1 MLNLWLLRNDTRV
14 PFRNE
19 TIAKTVS
26 THLIETSENMRLIE
40 LRLKNFRCYED
51 EVSIKVDDLTCI
63 IGKND
68 IGKSTILEGLDCFFN
83 DNIDK
88 GDLNTN
94 SEDSTIEITCVFDE
108 IPKVIVLDSSVETS
122 PSDEYILNQD
132 GNLEIK
138 KTFKVGKTISKATY
152 ILAEHPTH
160 EKLINILSLKNT
172 PLKTLAE
179 EVGANLEGVKKTK
192 NPPLRKAIRDAVESE
207 TELILLKVDGSLD
220 SENNLKT
227 LWSKLRTFLPIFSL
241 FKVDKT
247 IDDKDKD
254 VQDPMKHAI
263 KESLAVPRIQEL
275 LEEIEKEVK
284 EKSTEVAEQTLE
296 KLKEIDESLAEKMKS
311 AFNKVPTWDKI
322 FDLTLLNENDIPL
335 NKRGSGVKR
344 LVLLAFFQAQAEKKK
359 VESNSPGII
368 YAIEEPE
375 TSQHPNHQL
384 ILINSLKELSEQDN
398 IQVLFTTHS
407 SNLVKEIPIHSL
419 TYVYKDDDKIQVE
432 YGADE
437 EADTLNDETLIK
449 IIDTLGVLPN
459 PKDSVNTLLFVEGN
473 HDITALKIYS
483 RILNEHDNTILSL
496 EDNEE
501 IGIIISGGSS
511 LKFYIDNKYLD
522 GLGKPEVHIYDNDIA
537 EYRTYVERINAEDN
551 PSKSAFNTTKVELE
565 NYLTKEAIEE
575 AYAQN
580 GTVVVIPEIDDEM
593 DVPNVVARA
602 LYETSDEKVWDD
614 LEESKQK
621 RKESRVKKLLNSQ
634 AVEKMTIERINQRN
648 GYAEIELWLNT
659 IRDIT

>member
-1 MLNLWLLRNDTRV
+1 
-14 PFRNE
+14 
-19 TIAKTVS
+19 
-26 THLIETSENMRLIE
+26 MRIIE
-40 LRLKNFRCYED
+40 LRLKNFRCYEK
-51 EVSIKVDDLTCI
+51 EVSIKIDDLTCI

-94 SEDSTIEITCVFDE
+94 SDDSTIEITCVFDE
-108 IPKVIVLDSSVETS
+108 IPKVIILDSSVETS
-122 PSDEYILNQD
+122 PLDEHILNQN

-138 KTFKVGKTISKATY
+138 KTFKVGKTISKATF

-160 EKLINILSLKNT
+160 EKLIDILSLNNSK
-172 PLKTLAE
+172 LKALAE

-192 NPPLRKAIRDAVESE
+192 NPPLRKAIRNGVESE
-207 TELILLKVDGSLD
+207 MELILLKVDGSLD
-220 SENNLKT
+220 SENNLKA
-227 LWSKLRTFLPIFSL
+227 LWSKLKTFLPIFSL

-275 LEEIEKEVK
+275 LEEIEKEIK
-284 EKSTEVAEQTLE
+284 EKSTEVAERTLE

-311 AFNKVPTWDKI
+311 DFNKVPTWDKI

-359 VESNSPGII
+359 VEANSPGII

-407 SNLVKEIPIHSL
+407 SNLVKEIPVHSL
-419 TYVYKDDDKIQVE
+419 TYVYKNDDNNIEVD
-432 YGADE
+432 YGADSE
-437 EADTLNDETLIK
+437 TETLNEVTLNK

-459 PKDSVNTLLFVEGN
+459 PKDSVKTLLFVEGN

-483 RILNEHDNTILSL
+483 RILNANNNAILLL
-496 EDNEE
+496 EDNPE

-511 LKFYIDNKYLD
+511 LKFYIDNKYLE

-537 EYRTYVERINAEDN
+537 DYRTYVKKINDEGN
-551 PSKSAFNTTKVELE
+551 PNKSAFNTSKVELE
-565 NYLTKEAIEE
+565 NFLTKEAIEE

-580 GTVVVIPEIDDEM
+580 GTIVVIPEIDDEM
-593 DVPNVVARA
+593 DVPNVVAKA
-602 LYETSDEKVWDD
+602 LYETSDEKIWNE

-634 AVEKMTIERINQRN
+634 AVEKMTIDRINERN
-648 GYAEIELWLNT
+648 GFAEIELWLNT
-659 IRDIT
+659 IKNKG

>member
-1 MLNLWLLRNDTRV
+1 
-14 PFRNE
+14 
-19 TIAKTVS
+19 
-26 THLIETSENMRLIE
+26 MRLIE
-40 LRLKNFRCYED
+40 LRLKNFRCYKNIL
-51 EVSIKVDDLTCI
+51 SIKIDDLTCI

-83 DNIDK
+83 DNVDK

-94 SEDSTIEITCVFDE
+94 SDDSTIEITCVFDE
-108 IPKVIVLDSSVETS
+108 VPKTIILDSSVETS
-122 PSDEYILNQD
+122 PKDENILNKD

-138 KTFKVGKTISKATY
+138 KTFKIGKTISKATY
-152 ILAEHPTH
+152 IIAEHPIH
-160 EKLINILSLKNT
+160 EKLINILSLKNS
-172 PLKTLAE
+172 PLKALAI
-179 EVGANLEGVKKTK
+179 EVGANLDGVQKTK
-192 NPPLRKAIRDAVESE
+192 NPPLRKAIKEAIVSE
-207 TELILLKVDGSLD
+207 NDLIELKVDGSLD
-220 SENNLKT
+220 GENNLKT
-227 LWSKLRTFLPIFSL
+227 LWTKLKSFLPIFSL
-241 FKVDKT
+241 FKVDKN

-263 KESLAVPRIQEL
+263 KESLAVPRIQQL

-284 EKSTEVAEQTLE
+284 EKSTEVAEKTLE
-296 KLKEIDESLAEKMKS
+296 KLREIDESLAEKMKS
-311 AFNKVPTWDKI
+311 DFNKDPGWDKI
-322 FDLTLLNENDIPL
+322 FDLTLLNENNIPL

-359 VESNSPGII
+359 AETNSPGII

-407 SNLVKEIPIHSL
+407 SNLVKEIPLYSL
-419 TYVYKDDDKIQVE
+419 TYVNKDDQGIKVE
-432 YGADE
+432 YGTDSKSE
-437 EADTLNDETLIK
+437 TLNEETLNK

-459 PKDSVNTLLFVEGN
+459 PKDSVKTLLFVEGN

-483 RILNEHDNTILSL
+483 RILNANNPEIIQL
-496 EDNEE
+496 ENNLE

-522 GLGKPEVHIYDNDIA
+522 GLGKPEVHLYDNDIP
-537 EYRTYVERINAEDN
+537 EYRDYVKKINDEGN
-551 PSKSAFNTTKVELE
+551 VFKIAFNTTKIELE
-565 NYLTKEAIEE
+565 NFLTKEAIEE

-580 GTVVVIPEIDDEM
+580 GTIVSIPEISDDM
-593 DVPNVVARA
+593 DVPKVVARA

-614 LEESKQK
+614 LELSMQK

-634 AVEKMTIERINQRN
+634 AVENMTIERIQQRN
-648 GYAEIELWLNT
+648 GYDELEMWLNT
-659 IRDIT
+659 LRDIG

>member
-1 MLNLWLLRNDTRV
+1 
-14 PFRNE
+14 
-19 TIAKTVS
+19 
-26 THLIETSENMRLIE
+26 MRLIE

>member
-1 MLNLWLLRNDTRV
+1 
-14 PFRNE
+14 
-19 TIAKTVS
+19 
-26 THLIETSENMRLIE
+26 MRLIE
-40 LRLKNFRCYED
+40 LRLKNFRCYKE
-51 EVSIKVDDLTCI
+51 EVKIKINDLTCI

-68 IGKSTILEGLDCFFN
+68 IGKSTILEALDCFFN
-83 DNIDK
+83 ENIDK
-88 GDLNTN
+88 GDLSTNCDNT
-94 SEDSTIEITCVFDE
+94 TIEITCLFDE
-108 IPKVIVLDSSVETS
+108 VPKKIILDSSVETS
-122 PSDEYILNQD
+122 PEEENILNLQ

-138 KTFKVGKTISKATY
+138 KTFNVGKTITKATFV
-152 ILAEHPTH
+152 IAEHPIH
-160 EKLINILSLKNT
+160 EKLINILSLKNS

-179 EVGANLEGVKKTK
+179 EVGANLEGVQKTK
-192 NPPLRKAIRDAVESE
+192 NPSLRKAIRDAIESE
-207 TELILLKVDGSLD
+207 KQLIELKVDGSLD
-220 SENNLKT
+220 TENNLKT
-227 LWSKLRTFLPIFSL
+227 LWSKLKTFLPIFSL

-263 KESLAVPRIQEL
+263 KESLAVPRIQQL

-311 AFNKVPTWDKI
+311 DFNKAPTWDKI

-359 VESNSPGII
+359 LENNSPGII

-407 SNLVKEIPIHSL
+407 SNLVKEISLDSL
-419 TYVYKDDDKIQVE
+419 TYIHKNDDGINVE
-432 YGADE
+432 YGTDS
-437 EADTLNDETLIK
+437 EAETLNDETLNK

-459 PKDSVNTLLFVEGN
+459 PKDSVKALLFVEGN
-473 HDITALKIYS
+473 HDINALKIYS
-483 RILNEHDNTILSL
+483 RILNQDDDSTIKL
-496 EDNEE
+496 EDNIE

-522 GLGKPEVHIYDNDIA
+522 GLGKPEVHIYDNDVA
-537 EYRTYVERINAEDN
+537 EYRTYVEKINNEEN
-551 PSKSAFNTTKVELE
+551 PSKKAFNTTKTELE
-565 NYLTKEAIEE
+565 NFLSKESIEE

-580 GTVVVIPEIDDEM
+580 GTIITVPEITDDM
-593 DVPNVVARA
+593 DVPNTVARA
-602 LYETSDEKVWDD
+602 LYETSEERVWDV
-614 LEESKQK
+614 LEESVQK
-621 RKESRVKKLLNSQ
+621 RKESRVKKLLNTQ
-634 AVEKMTIERINQRN
+634 AVERMSIDRINQRN
-648 GYAEIELWLNT
+648 GFEEIKLWLDT
-659 IRDIT
+659 IRDIE

>member
-1 MLNLWLLRNDTRV
+1 
-14 PFRNE
+14 
-19 TIAKTVS
+19 
-26 THLIETSENMRLIE
+26 MRIIE
-40 LRLKNFRCYED
+40 LRLKNFRCYEK
-51 EVSIKVDDLTCI
+51 EVSIKIDDLTCI

-94 SEDSTIEITCVFDE
+94 SDDSTIEITCVFDE
-108 IPKVIVLDSSVETS
+108 IPKVIILDSSVETS
-122 PSDEYILNQD
+122 PLDEHILNQN

-138 KTFKVGKTISKATY
+138 KTFKVGKTISKATF

-160 EKLINILSLKNT
+160 EKLIDILSLNNSK
-172 PLKTLAE
+172 LKALAE

-192 NPPLRKAIRDAVESE
+192 NPPLRKAIRNGVESE
-207 TELILLKVDGSLD
+207 MELILLKVDGSLD
-220 SENNLKT
+220 SENNLKA
-227 LWSKLRTFLPIFSL
+227 LWSKLKTFLPIFSL

-284 EKSTEVAEQTLE
+284 EKSTEVAERTLE

-311 AFNKVPTWDKI
+311 DFNKVPTWDKI

-359 VESNSPGII
+359 VEANSPGII

-407 SNLVKEIPIHSL
+407 SNLVKEIPVHSL
-419 TYVYKDDDKIQVE
+419 TYVYKNDDNNIEVD
-432 YGADE
+432 YGADSE
-437 EADTLNDETLIK
+437 TETLNEVTLNK

-459 PKDSVNTLLFVEGN
+459 PKDSVKTLLFVEGN

-483 RILNEHDNTILSL
+483 RILNANNNAILLL
-496 EDNEE
+496 EDNPE

-537 EYRTYVERINAEDN
+537 DYRTYVKKINDEGN
-551 PSKSAFNTTKVELE
+551 PNKSAFNTSKVELE
-565 NYLTKEAIEE
+565 NFLTKEAIEE

-580 GTVVVIPEIDDEM
+580 GTIVVIPEIDDEM
-593 DVPNVVARA
+593 DVPNVVAKA
-602 LYETSDEKVWDD
+602 LYETSDEKIWNE

-634 AVEKMTIERINQRN
+634 AVEKMTIDRINERN
-648 GYAEIELWLNT
+648 GFAEIELWLNT
-659 IRDIT
+659 IKNKG

>member
-1 MLNLWLLRNDTRV
+1 
-14 PFRNE
+14 
-19 TIAKTVS
+19 
-26 THLIETSENMRLIE
+26 MRLIE
-40 LRLKNFRCYED
+40 LRLKNFRCYEK
-51 EVSIKVDDLTCI
+51 EVSIKIDDLTCI

-88 GDLNTN
+88 GDLNTD
-94 SEDSTIEITCVFDE
+94 SDDSTIEITCVFDE
-108 IPKVIVLDSSVETS
+108 IPKVIILDSSVETS
-122 PSDEYILNQD
+122 PIAENILNQN

-138 KTFKVGKTISKATY
+138 KTFKVGKTISKATF

-160 EKLINILSLKNT
+160 EKLINILSLKNS
-172 PLKTLAE
+172 PLKALAE

-207 TELILLKVDGSLD
+207 MELILLKVDGSLD

-227 LWSKLRTFLPIFSL
+227 LWSKLKTFLPIFSL

-254 VQDPMKHAI
+254 VQDPMKHAV

-284 EKSTEVAEQTLE
+284 EKSTEVAERTLE

-311 AFNKVPTWDKI
+311 DFNKVPTWDKI

-359 VESNSPGII
+359 VEANSPGII

-407 SNLVKEIPIHSL
+407 SNLVKEIPLHSL
-419 TYVYKDDDKIQVE
+419 TYVYKDDDDSIEVE
-432 YGADE
+432 YGADSE
-437 EADTLNDETLIK
+437 TETLNDETLNK

-459 PKDSVNTLLFVEGN
+459 PKDSVKTLLFVEGN

-483 RILNEHDNTILSL
+483 RILNASNNTILLL
-496 EDNEE
+496 ENNPE

-537 EYRTYVERINAEDN
+537 EYKTYVQKINDEGN
-551 PSKSAFNTTKVELE
+551 PNKSAFNTSKVELE
-565 NYLTKEAIEE
+565 NFLTKEAIEE

-593 DVPNVVARA
+593 DVPNVVAKA
-602 LYETSDEKVWDD
+602 LYETSDDKNWDE

-621 RKESRVKKLLNSQ
+621 RKKSRVKKLLNSQ
-634 AVEKMTIERINQRN
+634 AVEKMTIDRINQRN
-648 GYAEIELWLNT
+648 GFAEIELWLNT
-659 IRDIT
+659 IRDKG

>member
-1 MLNLWLLRNDTRV
+1 MNAMIFIHMLAFTK
-14 PFRNE
+14 
-19 TIAKTVS
+19 KT
-26 THLIETSENMRLIE
+26 MRLIE
-40 LRLKNFRCYED
+40 LRLKNFRCYKE
-51 EVSIKVDDLTCI
+51 EVKIKIDDLTCI

-68 IGKSTILEGLDCFFN
+68 VGKSTILEALDCFFN

-88 GDLNTN
+88 GDLSTDCV
-94 SEDSTIEITCVFDE
+94 DSNIEITCLFDE
-108 IPKVIVLDSSVETS
+108 IPKKIILDSSVETS
-122 PSDEYILNQD
+122 PKEENILNQN
-132 GNLEIK
+132 GHLEIK
-138 KTFKVGKTISKATY
+138 KTFKVGKTISKATSLIAY
-152 ILAEHPTH
+152 HPTH

-172 PLKTLAE
+172 PLKNLAD

-207 TELILLKVDGSLD
+207 KQVIQLKVDGSLD

-227 LWSKLRTFLPIFSL
+227 LWSKLKTFLPIYSL

-254 VQDPMKHAI
+254 VQDPMKHAV
-263 KESLAVPRIQEL
+263 KESLAVPRIQHL

-311 AFNKVPTWDKI
+311 DFNKVPTWGKI

-359 VESNSPGII
+359 FENNSPGII

-407 SNLVKEIPIHSL
+407 SNLVKEIPIDSL
-419 TYVYKDDDKIQVE
+419 TYIYKNKQGVNVN
-432 YGADE
+432 YGKDLDSGKFNE
-437 EADTLNDETLIK
+437 ETLNK
-449 IIDTLGVLPN
+449 IIETLGVLPN
-459 PKDSVNTLLFVEGN
+459 PKDSVRSLLFVEGN
-473 HDITALKIYS
+473 HDINALKIYS
-483 RILNEHDNTILSL
+483 RILNQNDDSIIKL
-496 EDNEE
+496 EENSE

-511 LKFYIDNKYLD
+511 LKFYIDNRYLD
-522 GLGKPEVHIYDNDIA
+522 GLGKPEVHIYDNDIV
-537 EYRTYVERINAEDN
+537 EYRAYVTKINNENN
-551 PSKSAFNTTKVELE
+551 PSKKAFNTTKTELE
-565 NYLTKEAIEE
+565 NFLTKEAIEE

-580 GTVVVIPEIDDEM
+580 GTVVTIPEITDQM
-593 DVPNVVARA
+593 NVPKTVAKA
-602 LYETSDEKVWDD
+602 LYETSDEKIWDE
-614 LEESKQK
+614 LEVSMQK
-621 RKESRVKKLLNSQ
+621 RKESRVKKLLNTQ
-634 AVEKMTIERINQRN
+634 AVEKMNIDRINQRN
-648 GYAEIELWLNT
+648 GFEEIKLWLDT
-659 IRDIT
+659 LRDIE